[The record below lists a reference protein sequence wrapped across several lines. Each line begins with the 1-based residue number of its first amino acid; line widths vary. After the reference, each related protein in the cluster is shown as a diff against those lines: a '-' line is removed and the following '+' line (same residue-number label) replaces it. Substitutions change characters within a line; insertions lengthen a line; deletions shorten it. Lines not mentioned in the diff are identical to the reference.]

1 MRAQLWR
8 DDELLEDEQ
17 RTLHINLYFKNELVL
32 LLERAGFEEVV
43 VEGDHNGAA
52 ATPEDAFV
60 TFAASRRG

>member
-1 MRAQLWR
+1 
-8 DDELLEDEQ
+8 
-17 RTLHINLYFKNELVL
+17 VL
-32 LLERAGFEEVV
+32 LLERAGFEEVD